1 MSKVLYSYK
10 YVSNGFAARLTLSQV
25 QQLRRH
31 PQVAAVRASRR
42 IVASTTH
49 SPAFL
54 NLPGTLWP
62 ANGGVQSAGEDVI
75 IGVIDSGI
83 WPEHPS
89 FSDNGTQPYAAP
101 PTRWAGRCE
110 ATKDFRQC
118 GRKIIGARFFACCGV
133 DSTVEYWSARDA
145 AGHGS
150 WCAGAAA
157 GNNGVLVTGPTGA
170 TFGAASGMAPRARLA
185 IYKALWKSADGSAAG
200 ETVDIEAA
208 VDAAV
213 ADGVD
218 VLSMSFGDLGMEAT
232 YFSDGSLLNAVQV
245 GVVRLGGGGK
255 WVFRGLR
262 TPSVQVAHAVSHAL
276 RSITPPPLFSPPPPL
291 ISLFLVLSFI
301 PLLHLLHPSS
311 PLPHS
316 LSPSLALLRPLSTPS
331 LSGPLCALLQANVVL
346 VMAGGNEGP
355 PPTYYNYRSLTNV
368 SPFYLTVGARY
379 APLSPSPPSPLPRL
393 ACPSS
398 PLLFYPPPAS
408 PPSHALSPTAPPSS
422 SLLAPRTW
430 TVHTIGRQYRT
441 QLLLGNGVAINGVG
455 VGGTAETAA
464 GLGIISGGQ
473 AMVDGGDVG
482 KVRGKGGVSGKTEN
496 ARVSEWRDQNA
507 QQCFDTMLDP
517 AKVANKVV
525 VCDRGV
531 TSILSKVSVVA
542 SLGGKAMVL
551 ANVAGSPTT
560 TVELVE
566 GATIPTLHV
575 SLEQAGDIMDYLDSD
590 PSGGV
595 GERGFTMVLANVAG
609 SPTTTVELVEGATIP
624 TLHVSLEQAGAIM
637 DYLLADPRREG
648 WRGRRGGCTGCQ
660 GGREVCVCVCARVR
674 ASMGGEGV
682 PGEGTVETEPPPPA
696 VFFLCFSNASTLPSP
711 PLPSPP
717 LPSPPLPS
725 PPLPSP
731 PLPSPPLPSPP
742 LPSPPSLPH
751 RLSVM
756 IPQPDP
762 PPSPTA
768 TLEPAVTA
776 APAPAVAYF
785 SSSSPVAEPSST
797 PVFSSPLLTTL
808 AVAAEPAVTA
818 APAPAVAYFSST
830 GPVAEPSSTPRKPY
844 PTNDILKPDIIAPGS
859 NLWAASA
866 GASLATKSI
875 PVFSLLSGTSMA
887 TPHVAGIAALIVQA
901 HPEWSPAQVMS
912 AILTTASTSN
922 TAGGPILNSIGQPAT
937 PWDMGAGHVNPAG
950 VLDPGLTFD
959 ASYTDYLSFLSGQGG
974 KVSMKSLGLGKA
986 APKGLKAIAG
996 YNLNRPTISVS
1007 RLQKTVTVIRFVK
1020 NVAGVSS
1027 TYTARVVPPA
1037 NVKVV
1042 VKPLVLVVGAGKTAN
1057 FTVQFTVT
1065 KASQEF
1071 SFGSLF
1077 WEDGAGHVVRSVLAV
1092 QPIKK

>member
-255 WVFRGLR
+255 WVFRGLCVC
-262 TPSVQVAHAVSHAL
+262 VQSGRAGMCGACMGRWVDGWSGYRGAGGCAVGC
-276 RSITPPPLFSPPPPL
+276 
-291 ISLFLVLSFI
+291 V
-301 PLLHLLHPSS
+301 
-311 PLPHS
+311 
-316 LSPSLALLRPLSTPS
+316 
-331 LSGPLCALLQANVVL
+331 ANVVL

-368 SPFYLTVGARY
+368 SPFYLTVGASTIGRQY
-379 APLSPSPPSPLPRL
+379 
-393 ACPSS
+393 CKQ
-398 PLLFYPPPAS
+398 LLLGNGAAAGERS
-408 PPSHALSPTAPPSS
+408 
-422 SLLAPRTW
+422 
-430 TVHTIGRQYRT
+430 GRQYRT

-590 PSGGV
+590 
-595 GERGFTMVLANVAG
+595 
-609 SPTTTVELVEGATIP
+609 
-624 TLHVSLEQAGAIM
+624 
-637 DYLLADPRREG
+637 
-648 WRGRRGGCTGCQ
+648 
-660 GGREVCVCVCARVR
+660 
-674 ASMGGEGV
+674 
-682 PGEGTVETEPPPPA
+682 
-696 VFFLCFSNASTLPSP
+696 
-711 PLPSPP
+711 
-717 LPSPPLPS
+717 
-725 PPLPSP
+725 
-731 PLPSPPLPSPP
+731 
-742 LPSPPSLPH
+742 
-751 RLSVM
+751 
-756 IPQPDP
+756 
-762 PPSPTA
+762 PSPTA

>member
-157 GNNGVLVTGPTGA
+157 GNNGVMVTGPTGA

-232 YFSDGSLLNAVQV
+232 YFSDGSLLNAVQ
-245 GVVRLGGGGK
+245 
-255 WVFRGLR
+255 
-262 TPSVQVAHAVSHAL
+262 
-276 RSITPPPLFSPPPPL
+276 
-291 ISLFLVLSFI
+291 
-301 PLLHLLHPSS
+301 
-311 PLPHS
+311 
-316 LSPSLALLRPLSTPS
+316 
-331 LSGPLCALLQANVVL
+331 ANVVL

-368 SPFYLTVGARY
+368 SPFYLTVGA
-379 APLSPSPPSPLPRL
+379 S
-393 ACPSS
+393 
-398 PLLFYPPPAS
+398 
-408 PPSHALSPTAPPSS
+408 
-422 SLLAPRTW
+422 
-430 TVHTIGRQYRT
+430 TIGRQYRT
-441 QLLLGNGVAINGVG
+441 QLLLGNGVAIKGVG

-464 GLGIISGGQ
+464 GLGITSGGK
-473 AMVDGGDVG
+473 AVVDGGDVG
-482 KVRGKGGVSGKTEN
+482 K
-496 ARVSEWRDQNA
+496 A

-624 TLHVSLEQAGAIM
+624 TLHVSLEQAGDIM
-637 DYLLADPRREG
+637 DYLQADPRREG

-660 GGREVCVCVCARVR
+660 GGREVGLGREGECVCVCVCVRVR
-674 ASMGGEGV
+674 ARMGGEGV

-717 LPSPPLPS
+717 
-725 PPLPSP
+725 
-731 PLPSPPLPSPP
+731 
-742 LPSPPSLPH
+742 SLPH

-768 TLEPAVTA
+768 
-776 APAPAVAYF
+776 
-785 SSSSPVAEPSST
+785 
-797 PVFSSPLLTTL
+797 TL

-1007 RLQKTVTVIRFVK
+1007 RLQKTVTVIRFVR

>member
-1 MSKVLYSYK
+1 MRRGPLRDFAKFLGQVQKKVAEDVKLPMSKVLYSYK
-10 YVSNGFAARLTLSQV
+10 YVSNGFAARLTLKQV

-54 NLPGTLWP
+54 NLPGTLWR

-101 PTRWAGRCE
+101 PARWAGRCE

-133 DSTVEYWSARDA
+133 DTTIEYWSARDA

-157 GNNGVLVTGPTGA
+157 GNNGVMVTGPTGA

-185 IYKALWKSADGSAAG
+185 IYKALWKGADGSAAG

-208 VDAAV
+208 IDAAV

-232 YFSDGSLLNAVQV
+232 YFSDGALLNAV
-245 GVVRLGGGGK
+245 
-255 WVFRGLR
+255 
-262 TPSVQVAHAVSHAL
+262 
-276 RSITPPPLFSPPPPL
+276 
-291 ISLFLVLSFI
+291 
-301 PLLHLLHPSS
+301 
-311 PLPHS
+311 
-316 LSPSLALLRPLSTPS
+316 
-331 LSGPLCALLQANVVL
+331 QANVVL
-346 VMAGGNEGP
+346 VMAAGNEGP

-368 SPFYLTVGARY
+368 SPFYLTVGA
-379 APLSPSPPSPLPRL
+379 S
-393 ACPSS
+393 
-398 PLLFYPPPAS
+398 
-408 PPSHALSPTAPPSS
+408 
-422 SLLAPRTW
+422 
-430 TVHTIGRQYRT
+430 TIGRQYRT
-441 QLLLGNGVAINGVG
+441 QLLLGNGVAIKGVG

-473 AMVDGGDVG
+473 AVVDGGDVA
-482 KVRGKGGVSGKTEN
+482 K
-496 ARVSEWRDQNA
+496 A

-517 AKVANKVV
+517 TKVAGKIV

-531 TSILSKVSVVA
+531 TSILSKVTVVA

-551 ANVAGSPTT
+551 ANVANSPST

-575 SLEQAGDIMDYLDSD
+575 SLEQAGDIMDYVQSD
-590 PSGGV
+590 
-595 GERGFTMVLANVAG
+595 
-609 SPTTTVELVEGATIP
+609 
-624 TLHVSLEQAGAIM
+624 
-637 DYLLADPRREG
+637 
-648 WRGRRGGCTGCQ
+648 
-660 GGREVCVCVCARVR
+660 
-674 ASMGGEGV
+674 
-682 PGEGTVETEPPPPA
+682 
-696 VFFLCFSNASTLPSP
+696 
-711 PLPSPP
+711 
-717 LPSPPLPS
+717 
-725 PPLPSP
+725 
-731 PLPSPPLPSPP
+731 
-742 LPSPPSLPH
+742 
-751 RLSVM
+751 
-756 IPQPDP
+756 
-762 PPSPTA
+762 PSPTA
-768 TLEPAVTA
+768 
-776 APAPAVAYF
+776 
-785 SSSSPVAEPSST
+785 S
-797 PVFSSPLLTTL
+797 L
-808 AVAAEPAVTA
+808 AVAAEPATTA
-818 APAPAVAYFSST
+818 TPAPSVAYFSST
-830 GPVAEPSSTPRKPY
+830 GPVAEPSSTPRKPF
-844 PTNDILKPDIIAPGS
+844 PTNDILKPDLIAPGF
-859 NLWAASA
+859 NLWAAFA
-866 GASLATKSI
+866 GASLATKSV

-959 ASYTDYLSFLSGQGG
+959 ASYSDYLSFLSGQGG

-986 APKGLKAIAG
+986 APKGLKAIPG

-1007 RLQKTVTVIRFVK
+1007 RLVKTVTVIRFVT

-1027 TYTARVVPPA
+1027 TYTARVVPPV

-1042 VKPLVLVVGAGKTAN
+1042 VKPTVLVVGAGKTAN